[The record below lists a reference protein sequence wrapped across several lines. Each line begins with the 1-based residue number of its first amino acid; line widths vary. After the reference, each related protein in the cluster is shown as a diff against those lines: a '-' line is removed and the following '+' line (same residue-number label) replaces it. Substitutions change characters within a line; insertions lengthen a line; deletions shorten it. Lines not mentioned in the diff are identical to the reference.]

1 MKRGPL
7 GFLAVSILPLFLG
20 AVPPAKAKRVE
31 PAPPAPHAKPSKP
44 PGISLDKLN
53 GFAPGWTAVEAK
65 GDAKEGSQEFERDVW
80 PMFYLHWRPLA
91 EGAPREMSVE
101 DAGKLV
107 SGLWEG
113 FTLDGPLQG
122 RNVTL
127 PQHEAVLFET
137 TTSHGEMKTRYFVW
151 ACPESLRVLV
161 ADMSLSL
168 KANAPD
174 VLLDWQSDMAATVRC
189 HAGAAL
195 GEFPHLPLR
204 YDIPGSDLSYAHP
217 LDWVPVPGYKAQ
229 LAFGGADFTAAR
241 PHNTAL
247 EGQALILASDAVER
261 LYFAWGPEPDYPM
274 SYDVLRMKVADHWR
288 PRSENLMITGTSVA
302 GDIWIA
308 DGLVKRRQDTAK
320 PHLLPLD
327 WFRAWMWRK
336 NGVTYLA
343 VGQKAGVHLGR
354 ANPRIS
360 REERD
365 KRLDRMFEAIQY

>member
-1 MKRGPL
+1 
-7 GFLAVSILPLFLG
+7 V
-20 AVPPAKAKRVE
+20 
-31 PAPPAPHAKPSKP
+31 
-44 PGISLDKLN
+44 
-53 GFAPGWTAVEAK
+53 VEAK
-65 GDAKEGSQEFERDVW
+65 GDVKEGSQEYERDVW

-101 DAGKLV
+101 DAGKAV

-113 FTLDGPLQG
+113 FTPDGPLQG
-122 RNVTL
+122 RKVTL

-137 TTSHGEMKTRYFVW
+137 TTSHGEMKTRYLVW

-161 ADMSLSL
+161 ADMNLSL

-195 GEFPHLPLR
+195 GEFPHLASR

-217 LDWVPVPGYKAQ
+217 MDWVPVPGYKAQ
-229 LAFGGADFTAAR
+229 LAFDGADFTAAR
-241 PHNTAL
+241 PDNTAL
-247 EGQALILASDAVER
+247 AGQDLILASDAEER

-274 SYDVLRMKVADHWR
+274 SYDVLRMKVEDYWR
-288 PRSENLMITGTSVA
+288 PRSEDLMITGTTVA
-302 GDIWIA
+302 GDIWIE
-308 DGLVKRRQDTAK
+308 DGLVRRRPDAAK
-320 PHLLPLD
+320 IHLHRAD

-343 VGQKAGVHLGR
+343 VGQKAGVRFGR
-354 ANPRIS
+354 RDLRIS
-360 REERD
+360 REARE
-365 KRLDRMFEAIQY
+365 KLLDGLFGVIRY